1 MHLLVLQLFFY
12 QVFVRN
18 AEVMHAWLP
27 LLELVCFQF
36 WRVLNWDM
44 WIAWLIF
51 VRVILK
57 IKFNDQST
65 TWKTIKTKSRAWFYW
80 VCTNIF
86 VVMDYN
92 CKSLSKIVPTLKVF
106 ALLTYKQNLKSQIN
120 LKAIH
125 NVLFL
130 SKSDKARRIKCTISE
145 SQSKSTVLIARV

>member
-1 MHLLVLQLFFY
+1 
-12 QVFVRN
+12 
-18 AEVMHAWLP
+18 
-27 LLELVCFQF
+27 
-36 WRVLNWDM
+36 
-44 WIAWLIF
+44 
-51 VRVILK
+51 
-57 IKFNDQST
+57 
-65 TWKTIKTKSRAWFYW
+65 
-80 VCTNIF
+80 
-86 VVMDYN
+86 MDYN